1 MRNGRRVMRPL
12 FGSYPSQWQAN
23 YNLFFIFMVQNVC
36 ASSRCDQ
43 RRKFMEN
50 AFVTIELS
58 EDEYDQV
65 LEWLGSEE
73 ISTGLGELYAR
84 LLAAAE
90 ERTDD

>member
-1 MRNGRRVMRPL
+1 
-12 FGSYPSQWQAN
+12 
-23 YNLFFIFMVQNVC
+23 
-36 ASSRCDQ
+36 
-43 RRKFMEN
+43 MEN

-90 ERTDD
+90 NRNED